1 MRLGS
6 PFVIRKLRRPAL
18 EQYVGDHAAGQ
29 SHVARGPKRAK
40 DGGTSSRRMRMAPE
54 ITPTEQDIGDP
65 ELVAG
70 MSAASSRR
78 V

>member
-18 EQYVGDHAAGQ
+18 EQYVGDHAAGGAM
-29 SHVARGPKRAK
+29 SRAAPKRAK
-40 DGGTSSRRMRMAPE
+40 AGSTSSRRMRMAPE